1 MSLPHPVPGLVIRYA
16 YLWQSEFSK
25 GQEKGVKDRPCAVIL
40 VTTDDDGEK
49 VVTALPITHTPP
61 NDPEAAVE
69 ILLATK
75 MRLGLDYDRS
85 WIILTE
91 ANRFTWPGPD
101 LRILNGDSGSVAY
114 GLLPRVLFNLAMK
127 NALKRGQNIPVQRD
141 IAFTMRGRSTPIT
154 LLCGPLSIS

>member
-25 GQEKGVKDRPCAVIL
+25 GQEEGLKDRPCAVIL

-49 VVTALPITHTPP
+49 LVTALPVTHTPP
-61 NDPEAAVE
+61 YDPEAAVE
-69 ILLATK
+69 IPHATK
-75 MRLGLDYDRS
+75 MRLGLDEDRS

-101 LRILNGDSGSVAY
+101 LRTLNDDSGSVAY
-114 GLLPRVLFNLAMK
+114 GLLPRVLFDEVTAKFLSL
-127 NALKRGQNIPVQRD
+127 LKKRNPDLVQRTD
-141 IAFTMRGRSTPIT
+141 
-154 LLCGPLSIS
+154 